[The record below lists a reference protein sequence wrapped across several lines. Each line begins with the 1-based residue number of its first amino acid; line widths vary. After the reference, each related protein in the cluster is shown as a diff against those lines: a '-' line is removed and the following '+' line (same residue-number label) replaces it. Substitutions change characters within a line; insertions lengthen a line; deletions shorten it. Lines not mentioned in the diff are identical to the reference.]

1 MTDSSNVWRFLE
13 LGSILDP
20 GRPAKM
26 DKAVILSDAVRMI
39 SQLRDDAQKL
49 RESNKHLLEK
59 INELKVS
66 LVLVMHT
73 LIVYDSI
80 WWWTYGFK
88 SSHVI

>member
-1 MTDSSNVWRFLE
+1 M
-13 LGSILDP
+13 GSILDP

-80 WWWTYGFK
+80 
-88 SSHVI
+88 